1 MTNYTN
7 VELIKMLNGS
17 NDVDFNKSIYYLK
30 QRMISKVNLLIKKR
44 GGANEDAEEVLNEA
58 LFVAHQYAKEAKFK
72 TNTSVEGFIY
82 KVAGNLY
89 YTQNKNKLHM
99 EALPDQID
107 RFIENEF
114 ETNPVNEEQKIKLNK
129 AMKLLCNECRAV
141 LEAFYYQN
149 MSMLQ
154 IKEKFNLGSIQAAKN
169 KKYRC
174 MEKLKNAFQMEK
186 QKI

>member
-82 KVAGNLY
+82 KVA
-89 YTQNKNKLHM
+89 
-99 EALPDQID
+99 DQID